1 MQVVGLRLHEVS
13 IARGLVSLF
22 RMVYLGYFRQG
33 VILFIILACEC
44 HGFWLRGVVS
54 LYVSGRLCGVVCYA
68 CYAFGYLD
76 CCTSGAYCGLC
87 LCGFLDCRW
96 VLACMWL
103 PGAELRGG
111 VYGCDDWWLYQLPG
125 DFGLNLTCISSI
137 YGCFSLHHG
146 LNMCGNS
153 PL

>member
-33 VILFIILACEC
+33 VILFIILACISTIYDRLQVSAMDS
-44 HGFWLRGVVS
+44 GYGVLLR
-54 LYVSGRLCGVVCYA
+54 
-68 CYAFGYLD
+68 
-76 CCTSGAYCGLC
+76 CTSGAYCGLC